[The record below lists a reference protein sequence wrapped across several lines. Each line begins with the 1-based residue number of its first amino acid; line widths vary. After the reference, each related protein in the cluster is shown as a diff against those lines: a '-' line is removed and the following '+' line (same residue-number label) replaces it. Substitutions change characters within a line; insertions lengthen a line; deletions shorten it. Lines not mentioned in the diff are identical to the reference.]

1 MFSLLPQKAW
11 KIKSEEFQID
21 QKYFAKQNR
30 KSWKPENIV
39 MIVKTRGISE
49 GILQIVSSD

>member
-21 QKYFAKQNR
+21 QKYFSKQNR